1 MRRPAFTGQ
10 LERDI
15 RLMERRGKD
24 TRKLREVMS
33 TILRGELLPVKMRD
47 HQLKGV
53 WRGRRECHV
62 EPDWLLI
69 YLLQGDDTGV
79 FERTGRHTDLF
90 D

>member
-1 MRRPAFTGQ
+1 MRRPVFTGQ
-10 LERDI
+10 FERDI

-33 TILRGELLPVKMRD
+33 SILHGKSLPVKMRD
-47 HQLKGV
+47 HQLRGV

-69 YLLQGDDTGV
+69 YLLQGDDTVV

>member
-1 MRRPAFTGQ
+1 MK
-10 LERDI
+10 
-15 RLMERRGKD
+15 RRGKD
-24 TRKLREVMS
+24 THKLREVMS
-33 TILRGELLPVKMRD
+33 AILRGEVLPVKMRD

-69 YLLQGDDTGV
+69 YLLQGDDAV
-79 FERTGRHTDLF
+79 IFERTGRHADLF